1 MLFLL
6 SGEGSSDM
14 GSCSDGSSSCR
25 FVGSFVPGP
34 MALFVCSVAKLCLGD
49 DPEKRLSYVSE
60 KGLAEEA
67 REMKSFLR
75 RAGDSDGALYFRKNA
90 AALGR
95 IALKKEG
102 EEKTEVVAVLFRD
115 CDGTRSAS
123 PGLWESKRQSVLN
136 GFAAAGFSRGV
147 AMIPKPKS
155 EAWILCAVRGA
166 SKEPYRDCG
175 KLEGELS
182 GNDRS
187 RRSPKVKL
195 EEALRV
201 RSGRETLVDLVR
213 DGTVD
218 PSKIDMP
225 SFNAFRADLEA
236 VLRKILSSQGQ

>member
-1 MLFLL
+1 
-6 SGEGSSDM
+6 
-14 GSCSDGSSSCR
+14 
-25 FVGSFVPGP
+25 
-34 MALFVCSVAKLCLGD
+34 MALFVSFVARSCLGY
-49 DPEKRLSYVSE
+49 DPEDYQALSYVSE
-60 KGLAEEA
+60 KGLTEEA

-95 IALKKEG
+95 IALKKER

-166 SKEPYRDCG
+166 SNEPYQDCG
-175 KLEGELS
+175 RLEEELS

-187 RRSPKVKL
+187 CRSPKVKL
-195 EEALRV
+195 EEALGV
-201 RSGRETLVDLVR
+201 SPGREALVELVR

-218 PSKIDMP
+218 PLKIKMP
-225 SFNAFRADLEA
+225 SFNAFRADLEE
-236 VLRKILSSQGQ
+236 VLRKVLPSQGQ

>member
-1 MLFLL
+1 
-6 SGEGSSDM
+6 
-14 GSCSDGSSSCR
+14 
-25 FVGSFVPGP
+25 
-34 MALFVCSVAKLCLGD
+34 MALFVCSVAKPCLGYD
-49 DPEKRLSYVSE
+49 LEECQALSYVSE

-175 KLEGELS
+175 KLEEELS

-187 RRSPKVKL
+187 RRSPKVEL
-195 EEALRV
+195 EEALGV
-201 RSGRETLVDLVR
+201 RPGRETLVDLVR

-236 VLRKILSSQGQ
+236 VLRKFLPSRGQ